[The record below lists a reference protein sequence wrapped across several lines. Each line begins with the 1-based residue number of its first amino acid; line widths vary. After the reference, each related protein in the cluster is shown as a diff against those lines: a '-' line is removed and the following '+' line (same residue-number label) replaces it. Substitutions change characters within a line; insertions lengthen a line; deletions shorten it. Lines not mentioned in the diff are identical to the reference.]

1 MVLADSIGHK
11 KFASS
16 LNHKTKKM
24 NTTIFSFKGM
34 FVLALVATFALT
46 SCNRDTE
53 GCTDP
58 AAENYD
64 ADADTDDGTCSYAVV
79 APDTYVF
86 TDADGNN
93 TVSYSG
99 QHQRLNML
107 SEMSSYLKTANDEG
121 VAVDADV
128 LKNMYGNENHTWDDE
143 EGLGMTGSSKQL
155 KNKTVGGD
163 TEFTNVFETWMDEVA
178 AASDGSGAG
187 SAGAAGVVLST
198 TNPAKQYLQSAQGQ
212 EWTQLI
218 EKGLMGACF
227 YYNISVVYLGNDKMD
242 VDNTTP
248 EDPANGKYYTKME
261 HHWDE
266 GYGYFTTAVD
276 YPNSGT
282 DRFWGKYANGRE
294 DLLQS
299 ASKISAA
306 FRLGRAAISADN
318 MTARDQQIDIIRTEL
333 ELAAAGSAIHYFN
346 SAIANFADDALRNHA
361 LSEAKAFMWG
371 LQFGEN
377 TSVDS
382 DEVAHLLEDLGDDFY
397 SVTTATL
404 TEVRDELAAAT
415 GLSDL
420 ADQL

>member
-1 MVLADSIGHK
+1 MNIKHFFLLLL
-11 KFASS
+11 SS
-16 LNHKTKKM
+16 
-24 NTTIFSFKGM
+24 
-34 FVLALVATFALT
+34 ALLT
-46 SCNRDTE
+46 ACNRE
-53 GCTDP
+53 GCTDS
-58 AAENYD
+58 AATNYSEN
-64 ADADTDDGTCSYAVV
+64 ADTDDGTCEYDVDAPATYA
-79 APDTYVF
+79 F
-86 TDADGNN
+86 TDASGNS
-93 TVSYSG
+93 TVSYNG
-99 QHQRLNML
+99 QRQRLNML
-107 SEMSSYLKTANDEG
+107 SEMTTYLKSANTPGTALDANTLLAMFANDG
-121 VAVDADV
+121 
-128 LKNMYGNENHTWDDE
+128 YTWDDNE
-143 EGLGMTGSSKQL
+143 NLGITGSSKQL
-155 KNKTVGGD
+155 KSKTVGCELLYTD
-163 TEFTNVFETWMDEVA
+163 MFEGYMNGIAE
-178 AASDGSGAG
+178 ASALTAEGQTDGGIG
-187 SAGAAGVVLST
+187 QAGVVLST

-227 YYNISVVYLGNDKMD
+227 IYNISSVYLASGKMD
-242 VDNTTP
+242 VDNTSP
-248 EDPANGKYYTKME
+248 VDPANGKYYTEME

-318 MTARDQQIDIIRTEL
+318 MTVRDQQIDIIRTEL

-377 TSVDS
+377 TAVDS